1 MTIGMRNIKTAL
13 AVFLSIVF
21 SNILKLDYPFYA
33 AIASLVCMQ
42 STLEKTYTAG
52 KNRLLGTFIG
62 AVLGFVFASLFPTNA
77 LFSALGIVL
86 LIYICNKLDWNDA
99 ISMAG
104 IVFLGIML
112 NIKDNKHAL
121 VYSYKRLLETLIGIT
136 IAFIVN
142 YFIKP
147 PEK

>member
-13 AVFLSIVF
+13 AVFLSIIF

-142 YFIKP
+142 SFIKP

>member
-1 MTIGMRNIKTAL
+1 MRNIKTAL

>member
-13 AVFLSIVF
+13 AVFLSIIF

-42 STLEKTYTAG
+42 SNLEKTYTAG

-142 YFIKP
+142 SFIKP